1 MIISTLTG
9 SIPAFSSVQS
19 NLDEILIYDN
29 RLSGGL
35 TDFFSVPPT
44 RLAQVDFE
52 NNWLSGRI
60 PDSIDWHTH
69 VTSLEYLILANNVLT
84 GALPTTQRLLTSTE
98 TFFQFYLNR
107 LTGNVPTQF
116 GRLTRVREIAGGANT
131 LSSRIPSELGLLS
144 NPSSLFLGSNRLT
157 GTVPPELASLPALEL
172 LFLQGN
178 NFLDRR
184 LELLICQ
191 KGPVRWA
198 ENGLCG

>member
-35 TDFFSVPPT
+35 TDFFRVPPT

-69 VTSLEYLILANNVLT
+69 VAGVLDSCE
-84 GALPTTQRLLTSTE
+84 QCSHR
-98 TFFQFYLNR
+98 R
-107 LTGNVPTQF
+107 LTGSVPTQF
-116 GRLTRVREIAGGANT
+116 GHLTRVREIAGGANT